1 MSRLRAGNDMSNQ
14 TTQRCRRR
22 APAAVV
28 LTMMASVAV
37 VLSAKVKIDVLHDP
51 EFDFRPVKTFAWHP
65 GGAGEVKVLVKYGG
79 DPIKLRE
86 RFEPVIKPVVEQELA
101 RKGLTP
107 ASGTPDVFASYYL
120 LITAGDSSQ
129 AMGQFLSPTMAWGV
143 PPFSGA
149 TQSLNIYEQ
158 GSLIL
163 DLSSPSLKSAVWRG
177 VAKAEIDR
185 QRSEEQR
192 DTRIREAVREM
203 IKKYPPKPKK

>member
-1 MSRLRAGNDMSNQ
+1 MSRQTAHPCRLRA
-14 TTQRCRRR
+14 
-22 APAAVV
+22 AAALILASAAIVV
-28 LTMMASVAV
+28 
-37 VLSAKVKIDVLHDP
+37 SAKVKIDVLHDS

-65 GGAGEVKVLVKYGG
+65 DGAGEVKVLVKYGG

-86 RFEPVIKPVVEQELA
+86 RFEPVIKPVVEQELT
-101 RKGLTP
+101 RKGLTQ
-107 ASGTPDVFASYYL
+107 ASGGAPDVFASYYL

-129 AMGQFLSPTMAWGV
+129 AMGQFLSPTMEWGV

-185 QRSEEQR
+185 QRTEPKR
-192 DTRIREAVREM
+192 DARIQEAVREM
-203 IKKYPPKPKK
+203 FKKYPPKPKK